1 MSNTSTKPIH
11 EHQDGRGTS
20 VRYANQTIKRR
31 KARRIAE
38 KMMGK
43 NYFTNMQEV
52 MLQAAIEISKQKE
65 KNEKYS
71 EWRDISPKLKPYR
84 AQSQGR

>member
-1 MSNTSTKPIH
+1 MTKYKPIH

-43 NYFTNMQEV
+43 GMAPEKVAERLRVTSFAFRVVQALWEAKRQASLLLEV
-52 MLQAAIEISKQKE
+52 VF
-65 KNEKYS
+65 
-71 EWRDISPKLKPYR
+71 P
-84 AQSQGR
+84 